1 MNQWSRRNFLK
12 LGVAGL
18 ALPQFVDLR
27 SQAAASRNSEVAQG
41 FGRAKSCIVL
51 FAWGGLSHLDTFDMK
66 PYATSDVRG
75 HFKEIPTAVP
85 GIRVGEHVPGFARM
99 MKEWAIV
106 RSAHHNAPSHR
117 SGAYWNLTGHEPPN
131 LGGNWP
137 ASRDDWPCIGS
148 LIWEALG
155 DGRGPVPGASSLP
168 YTLFDGGVANGQDGG
183 FLGLGRDPVV
193 LRPTGSKL
201 REYGG
206 KSPSSS
212 EDEADAFKR
221 FLASVAILAGTAVG
235 SGCLAIPRATAPAG
249 VIPSSAAMTLVWV
262 FLCFSALCIVE
273 SVEATSRKM
282 KREDVPLHV
291 VAKQVRCLFSV
302 FNSY

>member
-1 MNQWSRRNFLK
+1 MK
-12 LGVAGL
+12 EPPPP
-18 ALPQFVDLR
+18 LPDEDKNESDRKNIDQKEGDVEI
-27 SQAAASRNSEVAQG
+27 AAISSSSFENTNNTNNNNNH
-41 FGRAKSCIVL
+41 I
-51 FAWGGLSHLDTFDMK
+51 
-66 PYATSDVRG
+66 
-75 HFKEIPTAVP
+75 
-85 GIRVGEHVPGFARM
+85 VGE
-99 MKEWAIV
+99 
-106 RSAHHNAPSHR
+106 
-117 SGAYWNLTGHEPPN
+117 
-131 LGGNWP
+131 
-137 ASRDDWPCIGS
+137 
-148 LIWEALG
+148 
-155 DGRGPVPGASSLP
+155 
-168 YTLFDGGVANGQDGG
+168 
-183 FLGLGRDPVV
+183 
-193 LRPTGSKL
+193 
-201 REYGG
+201 

-291 VAKQVRCLFSV
+291 VAEQVRCLFSV